1 MIRLSSLFRLSSK
14 QLPIIPMVPSYP
26 SLNINT
32 TFPTTKNLAMNT
44 KFYFSIDPRDN
55 RPEKEDRMYNL
66 RPGQGKHF
74 DGEGEEL
81 KDPMKMEEE
90 NEKEDEASFQN
101 ENKRSIYFFIV
112 AALGLIGGYVI
123 LQMNTMREEKRS
135 TKSAKVT
142 YTGKADIG
150 GPWKLI
156 DMQGNTVTDQDFK
169 GAYYLLYFGFCNC
182 PDICPISLQKISK
195 ALALIRK
202 MPESKYIKLKTVF
215 VSVDP
220 DRDTPERMQKFLKH
234 FDSSIIGLTGR
245 SNDDSDLRN
254 MMNKYRIYASKIEMD
269 EKPLKPGEKRP
280 YTLDHTIITY
290 LMDDQNN
297 YLTHLGSN
305 LSDRDLAQIIIDA
318 ALVREREK
326 ARGIR
331 D

>member
-1 MIRLSSLFRLSSK
+1 M
-14 QLPIIPMVPSYP
+14 
-26 SLNINT
+26 
-32 TFPTTKNLAMNT
+32 
-44 KFYFSIDPRDN
+44 
-55 RPEKEDRMYNL
+55 
-66 RPGQGKHF
+66 
-74 DGEGEEL
+74 
-81 KDPMKMEEE
+81 
-90 NEKEDEASFQN
+90 
-101 ENKRSIYFFIV
+101 
-112 AALGLIGGYVI
+112 
-123 LQMNTMREEKRS
+123 QMNTMREEKRS

-156 DMQGNTVTDQDFK
+156 DMQGNTVTDKDFK
-169 GAYYLLYFGFCNC
+169 GSYYLLYFGFCNC

-220 DRDTPERMQKFLKH
+220 DRYTPERMQKFLKH
-234 FDSSIIGLTGR
+234 FDSIIIGLTAK
-245 SNDDSDLRN
+245 SNDDQDLRN
-254 MMNKYRIYASKIEMD
+254 MMNKFRIYASKIEMD
-269 EKPLKPGEKRP
+269 DKPLKPGEKRP

-290 LMDDQNN
+290 LMDDNNN